1 LEAFS
6 ILQALVLHAST
17 AWSILAQYLF
27 IETSLIRDLLT
38 AVPSK
43 QQRDILADYT
53 DLLQIARRY
62 DQQQAATLARQAKE
76 AEELGEQAVLLVPPL
91 SIQEKAKGFLEY
103 IQVLVS
109 LGQDSGG
116 NRQHESIDVLEEQPD
131 IIRVMTVHGSK
142 GLEFPIVYLSG
153 LIQRNFPMQRHSNPV
168 PAPAGMLP
176 DGGDEKT
183 AHEIGEACLFYVGVT
198 RARDHLV
205 LSYSKYNG
213 KQRAKPSQY
222 LETLLAGL
230 PAERVTRL
238 QWQALGASS
247 NEDEDEDAT
256 VVMPFS
262 QPSAGFIN
270 KVKPDKL
277 LASDLETYQRCP
289 RRYLYGTIY
298 GFRGEQGGYLLFWQ
312 AMQKT
317 LESLQERR
325 SGPEANTSD
334 GGALQWPTLAE
345 ARDLYSQ
352 HWQSL
357 GGQQQPFAAMYE
369 QHGHEVTELLHAK
382 LQESGNARWELRPG
396 YTVEAAGRTIHVQ
409 IDRVEASL
417 QGDQPVNF
425 VRTHVGKRK
434 ETPAVGTRELLYAHV
449 SRQQATAQK
458 IELVFH
464 NLSTGETLPLKI
476 TPKKEHNLLEEL
488 EQAIQGLERDEYP
501 AIFEPRTCPGC
512 PFYLICPA

>member
-1 LEAFS
+1 MPL
-6 ILQALVLHAST
+6 
-17 AWSILAQYLF
+17 
-27 IETSLIRDLLT
+27 R
-38 AVPSK
+38 
-43 QQRDILADYT
+43 
-53 DLLQIARRY
+53 
-62 DQQQAATLARQAKE
+62 
-76 AEELGEQAVLLVPPL
+76 L
-91 SIQEKAKGFLEY
+91 SIQEQAKGFLEY

-116 NRQHESIDVLEEQPD
+116 NRQHENSDALEEQPD

-168 PAPAGMLP
+168 PAPAGMLS
-176 DGGDEKT
+176 DGGDAKT

-213 KQRAKPSQY
+213 KQRAKASQY

-238 QWQALGASS
+238 QWQALATAA
-247 NEDEDEDAT
+247 NEEDEEEAT

-262 QPSAGFIN
+262 QPSAGFIG

-298 GFRGEQGGYLLFWQ
+298 GFRGEQGAYLLFWQ

-325 SGPEANTSD
+325 SGPEAHGS
-334 GGALQWPTLAE
+334 GEEGAAQPVQWPTREE
-345 ARDLYSQ
+345 ARDIYSQ
-352 HWQSL
+352 HWQAL

-369 QHGHEVTELLHAK
+369 QHGYEVTELLHAK
-382 LQESGNARWELRPG
+382 LAESGNARWELRPS

-409 IDRVEASL
+409 IDRVEASP
-417 QGDQPVNF
+417 QGDQPISF
-425 VRTHVGKRK
+425 VRTHVGKRQ
-434 ETPAVGTRELLYAHV
+434 ETPTVGTRELLYAHV
-449 SRQQATAQK
+449 SRQQATSQK
-458 IELVFH
+458 IELFFH

-488 EQAIQGLERDEYP
+488 EQAIQGLEHDEYP
-501 AIFEPRTCPGC
+501 AIFDARTCPGC
-512 PFYLICPA
+512 PFYVICPA